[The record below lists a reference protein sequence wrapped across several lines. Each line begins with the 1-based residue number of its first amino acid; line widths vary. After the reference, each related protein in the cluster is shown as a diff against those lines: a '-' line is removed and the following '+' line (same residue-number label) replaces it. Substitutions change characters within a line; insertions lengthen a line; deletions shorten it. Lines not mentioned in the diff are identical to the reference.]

1 MTEPERLLTIT
12 ELSIARTNDARLE
25 LDRVSLAVDEHET
38 VVILGEDRSGKDA
51 LMRALC
57 GALEDEERTTGSFL
71 FGAPDERPRIG
82 SAAVRVVY
90 LPGPSSKP
98 LSPHASAISQ
108 LARVIARKLG
118 APHGSGRAEFE
129 QEIAKLDGAPALI
142 SFEKRAGELSPE
154 ILAWGLL
161 AAALAQTPDLLL
173 IDHLFEG
180 IAPQAARPLERALL
194 AAKARLNCALVCAT
208 MMTETAVRL
217 GGRLVVLRGGRIV
230 EEGPVVRLATAQ
242 AHAYTQTL
250 FKDVVPRE
258 RNPQRGQ
265 PVLQAL
271 HVGLRPDHGTR
282 DEINFELRRGAS
294 LALVGEDGSG
304 RRDLVRR
311 ILGMERLDKGRI
323 VFDAVDIGILSPQMM
338 SRLRR
343 RVAVIAGAD
352 DVLDPRMSLSETVAE
367 PLRAHLHLPGDL
379 VANYRENALRRVG
392 LASLPGHLPISAL
405 SNFDRRRLQVAR
417 AIVTAPVLAIVDE
430 PFRGLD
436 AFAQSVIRDLLQSF
450 RVEEGPAFLV
460 ITSDFAVARAL
471 ADDAMVFR
479 DGRVV
484 DRGVLADMLRSPKNA
499 YTRTLVE
506 ASRLD
511 AQPSETLPSA
521 AAGS

>member
-1 MTEPERLLTIT
+1 MTEPVRLLSVS
-12 ELSIARTNDARLE
+12 ELTIARAGDARLE
-25 LDRVSLAVDEHET
+25 LDRVSLAVEEHET

-51 LMRALC
+51 LMRALG
-57 GALEDEERTTGSFL
+57 GALEDGERMSGTIR
-71 FGAPDERPRIG
+71 FGELDELPRLG
-82 SAAVRVVY
+82 SAAVRVAY

-98 LSPHASAISQ
+98 LSPHASAIAQ
-108 LARVIARKLG
+108 LARVIARRLN
-118 APHGSGRAEFE
+118 APPGSGRAEFA
-129 QEIAKLDGAPALI
+129 QEISRLDGAPSLV
-142 SFEKRAGELSPE
+142 SFEKRAGEVPPE

-194 AAKARLNCALVCAT
+194 AAKARLNCTLVCAT
-208 MMTETAVRL
+208 MTTETAVRL
-217 GGRLVVLRGGRIV
+217 GGRLIVMRNGRIV
-230 EEGPVVRLATAQ
+230 EEGPVARLATAQ

-250 FKDVVPRE
+250 FKDAAPRE
-258 RNPQRGQ
+258 RTAQRGQ

-271 HVGLRPDHGTR
+271 RVGLLPDHNSR
-282 DEINFELRRGAS
+282 DEISFELRRGAS

-311 ILGMERLDKGRI
+311 ILGVERLDRGRI
-323 VFDAVDIGILSPQMM
+323 VFDAVDIGILSSPMM

-343 RVAVIAGAD
+343 RVAIIAGAD
-352 DVLDPRMSLSETVAE
+352 DVLDPRMSLWETVAE
-367 PLRAHLHLPGDL
+367 PLRAHLHLPRDL
-379 VANYRENALRRVG
+379 VANYRETALRRVG
-392 LASLPGHLPISAL
+392 LASLSGDLPISAL
-405 SNFDRRRLQVAR
+405 SVFDRRRLQVAR
-417 AIVTAPVLAIVDE
+417 AIVTAPVLTIVDE

-450 RVEEGPAFLV
+450 RAEEGPAFLV
-460 ITSDFAVARAL
+460 ITSDLAVARAL

-484 DRGVLADMLRSPKNA
+484 DRGPLADMLRSPRNA

-511 AQPSETLPSA
+511 APDTLPQV
-521 AAGS
+521 AAGG